1 MEMVKN
7 ALGRMVPSEVNG
19 RPVKPFSGAFADMT
33 EGKRKAAPPIPRCF
47 PGRVN
52 KVVDGIDAVLDR
64 LPLRDGMCI
73 SFHHHLRNGDYI
85 VNTVVEKIAARGFKG
100 IVLAPTAL
108 FPVHDKLIP
117 YIESGV
123 ISHVEGSMNGD
134 VGRAC
139 SYGKMKGTAT
149 LRSHGG
155 RVRAIQD
162 GDLHIDV
169 AFIAAS
175 AADCFGNANGVLGKS
190 ACGPLG
196 YSNVDSLYADNS
208 VIITDNLV
216 PFPCVPWSIQGGNV
230 NYVVTVD
237 SIGDPAQIVS
247 GTTRLT
253 KSPTQLLIAE
263 YAARFVEE
271 IGYIKEG
278 ISFQAGAGGIS
289 LAFNVYLAEMMK
301 KKGVAASFAHGGGNT
316 VLVKMLEEGQLRYIC
331 EGQCFDLDA
340 VRSLRENRNHVESTL
355 NMSYNYHAKGC
366 LAHML
371 DIGVLGATEV
381 DLNFNVNVN
390 THSDGLLLHGT
401 GGFSDVA
408 AGCDVTI
415 ITAPS
420 FRKRIPI
427 IRESVTTVTC
437 PGELVDVVIT
447 ERGICINPKR
457 QDLIDKTKNSGL
469 PIKSIEQ
476 LMNEVYDITG
486 IPEKVEFDDRI
497 VAVMEW
503 RDGSVIDVV
512 RKVRL

>member
-7 ALGRMVPSEVNG
+7 ALGRMVPTEVNG
-19 RPVKPFSGAFADMT
+19 KKVIPYMGAFVDAVP
-33 EGKRKAAPPIPRCF
+33 GRRKAAPPIPRCF

-52 KVVDGIDAVLDR
+52 KVLGLDEILDR
-64 LPLRDGMCI
+64 LPLKNGMCI

-85 VNTVVEKIAARGFKG
+85 VNMIVEKLARRGFRD
-100 IVLAPTAL
+100 IVLAPSAL
-108 FPVHDKLIP
+108 FPTHDKLIP

-123 ISHVEGSMNGD
+123 ISHVEGSMNGE

-139 SYGKMKGTAT
+139 STGKMKNIAT

-162 GDLHIDV
+162 GDLHVDV
-169 AFIAAS
+169 AFIAAP

-190 ACGPLG
+190 ACGPLS
-196 YSNVDSLYADNS
+196 YSHIDSFYAENS
-208 VIITDNLV
+208 VVITDNLV
-216 PFPCVPWSIQGGNV
+216 PYPCLPWSIQGGYI
-230 NYVVTVD
+230 NYVAVVD
-237 SIGDPAQIVS
+237 SIGDPSKIVS

-253 KSPTQLLIAE
+253 KSPTQILIAD
-263 YAARFVEE
+263 YAARLVEE

-278 ISFQAGAGGIS
+278 MSFQAGAGGIS
-289 LAFNVYLAEMMK
+289 LAFNVCLAERMK
-301 KKGVAASFAHGGGNT
+301 KKGVKASFAHGGSNK
-316 VLVKMLEEGQLRYIC
+316 VLVDMLESGQLGCIC
-331 EGQCFDLDA
+331 DAQSFDLDG
-340 VRSLRENRNHVESTL
+340 VRSLRDNARHVETPL
-355 NMSYNYHAKGC
+355 FVSYNYHAKGC
-366 LAHML
+366 LSHML
-371 DIGVLGATEV
+371 DIGVLGATEI

-401 GGFSDVA
+401 GGFPDVA

-437 PGELVDVVIT
+437 PGELVDVVVT

-457 QDLIDKTKNSGL
+457 QDLIEKLKHSDL
-469 PIKSIEQ
+469 PIKPIQQ
-476 LMNEVYDITG
+476 LMEETYEITG
-486 IPEKVEFDDRI
+486 IPEKIEFDDRV

-503 RDGSVIDVV
+503 RDGTVIDSI
-512 RKVRL
+512 RKVKS